1 MLLPNTETMHINE
14 THLEVFEGRNV
25 SLGALSEADLTE
37 VDETMKD
44 LV

>member
-1 MLLPNTETMHINE
+1 MLLPNTETTHINE

-25 SLGALSEADLTE
+25 SLGALSDVDLTE
-37 VDETMKD
+37 VDEMMKD